1 MVRAGPTDGPRP
13 QEAPLS
19 APLRVMVIDADH
31 TAAARLARHIEAAG
45 HAVVTQRT
53 GQAGLGALADA
64 PSDVLLADLVMPGLD
79 GLELLDRLRTTA
91 PGIRV
96 VLMAQAPEAVDV
108 VEAFRAG
115 AADFLLKPVSRLE
128 ISRCLARVTGRA
140 TGPLPTAAVRN
151 AHAEAEAD
159 GDEAE
164 GAEAPTD
171 AQSAESEQTR
181 RDRAKLLD
189 RMRRGPSLLPV
200 PTGTLQA
207 VARLSHQD
215 DPDPEAVFE
224 LLESD
229 ATLSSTVFKLAQTPR
244 FRGSAPPG
252 STRDAAVRVGALRAL
267 SAASSVC
274 HRDAYTF
281 DEPNL
286 RRFSS
291 ALWLT
296 HFLTSLVA
304 EELWDLAGHQGK
316 HQLQSIGLFMSVG
329 EVVALRA
336 AVDLWRGRF
345 QADGRPQPH
354 LEQLV
359 ASVQAEAGAR
369 ILTEWHMPAVHVF
382 CARHHA
388 DQQPPTA
395 EPAISMRLT
404 CLRLARHVVTTRMP
418 RATLGGAPPF
428 GAAERAWAVR
438 LGDGVLTSAAHAA
451 TERAR
456 EVLAVGD

>member
-1 MVRAGPTDGPRP
+1 MTAT
-13 QEAPLS
+13 
-19 APLRVMVIDADH
+19 LRVMVIDADA

-45 HAVVTQRT
+45 HQVLTSPS
-53 GQAGLGALADA
+53 GQAGLGALADQ
-64 PSDVLLADLVMPGLD
+64 PCDVMLADLVMPGLD

-91 PGIRV
+91 PDVRV

-128 ISRCLARVTGRA
+128 ISRCLARVSGRA
-140 TGPLPTAAVRN
+140 TGPLPTAGVR
-151 AHAEAEAD
+151 AAQGEAPAGGDD
-159 GDEAE
+159 GDEATD
-164 GAEAPTD
+164 EAAATE
-171 AQSAESEQTR
+171 AQQVEPEQTR

-336 AVDLWRGRF
+336 AVDLWRNRF

-388 DQQPPTA
+388 DPHPPAA
-395 EPAISMRLT
+395 ETAISMRLT

-428 GAAERAWAVR
+428 GVAERAWAV
-438 LGDGVLTSAAHAA
+438 
-451 TERAR
+451 
-456 EVLAVGD
+456 